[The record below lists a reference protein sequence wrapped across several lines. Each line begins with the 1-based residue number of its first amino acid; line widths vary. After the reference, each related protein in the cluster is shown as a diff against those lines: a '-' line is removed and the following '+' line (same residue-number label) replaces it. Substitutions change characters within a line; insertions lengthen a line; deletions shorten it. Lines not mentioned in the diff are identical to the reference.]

1 MRPLSSDAGLRR
13 GHGGGAARSPA
24 EPPMGA
30 KGWRRKGEKEKGG
43 RRPVGTMIGERTTMM
58 KRKGWLGNVGQA
70 GTRALG

>member
-1 MRPLSSDAGLRR
+1 
-13 GHGGGAARSPA
+13 
-24 EPPMGA
+24 MGA